1 MSTLPFLE
9 ERTREGGSGR
19 WNLKENLAGHVNEF
33 ELDVEGNG
41 RVLKDFRLRD
51 DIMISILKR

>member
-1 MSTLPFLE
+1 MK
-9 ERTREGGSGR
+9 
-19 WNLKENLAGHVNEF
+19 LKDLAGHVNEF
-33 ELDVEGNG
+33 ELGVEGNG